1 MSNEMKKIIEEIIN
15 SNNWLN
21 GIYDY
26 LDGDVLAIVN
36 QEEKFQEVVEVVDLQ
51 ELYNKLREFE
61 GVFKYKNLLF
71 FNDWQYGTFVYDIN
85 NYEDYIE
92 HLTMDAISFQRFIE
106 IVKELL

>member
-1 MSNEMKKIIEEIIN
+1 MSNTKKIIEEIVKK
-15 SNNWLN
+15 NNWLN

-26 LDGDVLAIVN
+26 LDGDILAIVN
-36 QEEKFQEVVEVVDLQ
+36 QSEKFEEVVEVVDLQ

-61 GVFKYKNLLF
+61 GVFQYKNLLF

-92 HLTMDAISFQRFIE
+92 HLTMDAIPFDHFIK
-106 IVKELL
+106 IVERLL

>member
-1 MSNEMKKIIEEIIN
+1 MKEIKKIIEEIVEK
-15 SNNWLN
+15 NNWLN

-36 QEEKFQEVVEVVDLQ
+36 QEEKFQEAKEEMDLR
-51 ELYNKLREFE
+51 ELYNDLREFE
-61 GVFKYKNLLF
+61 GVFQYKNLLF